1 MWGLFSRLLHGHEEK
16 SREAETSDED
26 PREQQD
32 DRPCNVSGH
41 DYENGETKL
50 YGYFARD
57 RSGLRGRPK
66 FRVYKKELDYCRK
79 CDGVQRQETT
89 VGHVRVTE
97 NDELEVV

>member
-1 MWGLFSRLLHGHEEK
+1 MWGLFSRLLHGHEDE
-16 SREAETSDED
+16 EDTVTPDGYAE
-26 PREQQD
+26 EQQD